1 MSFSDFG
8 RSAMAA
14 LSPPAAMPSPTGVS
28 KSRNVRR
35 SSDPLPPRRSGVDE
49 TRIDGRRRTKS
60 SRDFDVPK
68 PSVLGSE
75 SSRRRRSDG
84 GAIANQRSTSK
95 KNLEIQR
102 GVRPQLNHIQHPV
115 TKKRL
120 MDDVLTVQGDDV
132 CNDASLAS
140 TSISSSTTNHD
151 PSYDDDDSS
160 ADFSESD
167 IGLNHSDYREEADR
181 RKHRSSNSH
190 RSANYINAKKGAR
203 RETDVS
209 SQFSTSPK
217 RRPRRLP
224 KHYKNIPET
233 SDDRGRSSK
242 HTNHRDSKD
251 AEKKQSRSKSASRK
265 NPSNASKLSTEVA
278 QFKKMVA
285 DLSAVSKISASSPEA
300 MWKSRILM
308 RSAQDAEQ
316 DLKLALEKDEAGA
329 DRGKSVAAAALAA
342 ARKKLQRDY
351 LRASEQLRSIV
362 EETELRQRA
371 EISTLTASEAAA
383 AGAEGGA
390 QKRALLGAAEKEED
404 FFERAMR
411 ERQAEVQKINDGM
424 KKVQN
429 IYTDLAGLVDGQQE
443 QIDKLE
449 EINEEVKADTRAG
462 LEEIQHGI
470 WKLCVADQHQINGT
484 GKGPHDSPN
493 GATDRQR
500 KKKVLDPSDIFN
512 CMMACQGTSESTGD
526 GRRGVLSLDEELSQ
540 AEKKTTVARAQQSK
554 DINVNYYNDNAPAS
568 AAEMGWTLN
577 NLEDVQELAQD
588 AFQKGHAIVGGL
600 VGQVQEV
607 VATGELSDVVGNQ
620 FSCAPQPEE
629 ISLGGYGD
637 DGIGFDKLGTSK
649 GSSVENYAPD
659 EDCKRHRLEE
669 EPRRSRSRHSS
680 GSHSKRRLKQQNRYE
695 SEQYEEDY
703 HGYSETPT
711 KKDRHR
717 RKSRHSSSRRV

>member
-1 MSFSDFG
+1 MSA
-8 RSAMAA
+8 R
-14 LSPPAAMPSPTGVS
+14 SPPAAMPSPTGVR
-28 KSRNVRR
+28 KSRNVRL
-35 SSDPLPPRRSGVDE
+35 SSDPLPPRRSGVDG

-60 SRDFDVPK
+60 SRDVEVPK

-84 GAIANQRSTSK
+84 GAIANHRSTSK
-95 KNLEIQR
+95 KSLEIQR

-115 TKKRL
+115 TKKPL

-160 ADFSESD
+160 VDFSESD
-167 IGLNHSDYREEADR
+167 IGLNHGDYHEEVSR
-181 RKHRSSNSH
+181 RKHRSGNSH
-190 RSANYINAKKGAR
+190 RSANYLNARKGTR
-203 RETDVS
+203 PENDVS
-209 SQFSTSPK
+209 SQFSNSPK
-217 RRPRRLP
+217 RRQRRLP

-233 SDDRGRSSK
+233 SDDRGRSAK
-242 HTNHRDSKD
+242 HTSNRRDSKD
-251 AEKKQSRSKSASRK
+251 ADTKKSRSTSASR
-265 NPSNASKLSTEVA
+265 PSNASKLSTEVA

-308 RSAQDAEQ
+308 RSAQDAER
-316 DLKLALEKDEAGA
+316 DLKLSLEKDEAGA
-329 DRGKSVAAAALAA
+329 DRTKSVAAAALAA
-342 ARKKLQRDY
+342 ARKKLQRDF

-362 EETELRQRA
+362 EETERRQRA

-383 AGAEGGA
+383 AGAEGGT

-411 ERQAEVQKINDGM
+411 ERQTEVQKINDGM

-470 WKLCVADQHQINGT
+470 WKLCVADQHNINGI
-484 GKGPHDSPN
+484 GKGPNDPPHGGAN
-493 GATDRQR
+493 GQR
-500 KKKVLDPSDIFN
+500 KKKVLDPSDILN
-512 CMMACQGTSESTGD
+512 CMMACQGTSESTD
-526 GRRGVLSLDEELSQ
+526 SGRRGVLSLDEELSQ

-554 DINVNYYNDNAPAS
+554 DINVNYYSDNVPAS
-568 AAEMGWTLN
+568 AEVGWTLQ

-607 VATGELSDVVGNQ
+607 VATGELPDVVGNQ

-649 GSSVENYAPD
+649 GSSVENYAPEAAFD
-659 EDCKRHRLEE
+659 EEYKRHRLED

-680 GSHSKRRLKQQNRYE
+680 GSHSKQRLKQQNRYE
-695 SEQYEEDY
+695 SEHYEEDF
-703 HGYSETPT
+703 HRYSETPT